1 MAQTTT
7 LQGLMESLVQQLVES
22 VVARL
27 PAAMTTGRAATGGGA
42 VAGRAACAVPGC
54 GKPHSGPRY
63 RFFCREHKASLGKR
77 EQDRILAE
85 RSSAGTGAGAGAART
100 ASLTASRR
108 TSPRKGKKLD
118 MSCRV
123 EGCPNVS
130 GGPRHGFMCTKHQKL
145 GKKAQLAARDA
156 WKAAHAA

>member
-7 LQGLMESLVQQLVES
+7 LHGLMESLVQQLVES

-27 PAAMTTGRAATGGGA
+27 PAAMTAGRAATGGGA

-85 RSSAGTGAGAGAART
+85 RSSAAAGAAKT
-100 ASLTASRR
+100 ASVKVSRR

-123 EGCPNVS
+123 AGCPNVS

-145 GKKAQLAARDA
+145 GKKAQLAARAA